1 LRTSSTNSSGG
12 EFTVNSEKNQ
22 VERSNSSHSRGRIS
36 VVGLGPGSLD
46 HLTPKAR
53 SEIENADVIVGYST
67 YIKLIKSIIKPT
79 TEVFSGTMGKE
90 VERAKIALQ
99 KALENCT
106 VVMVSSGD
114 PGVYGMA
121 GIVLEVVANE
131 KANVPVEIVPG
142 VTAATAAASI
152 LGAPLVSDFAVISL
166 SDLLTPWEKIEKR
179 LEAASSADFSIVIYN
194 PKSEG
199 RIEPLSKAY
208 EIMLKHIKP
217 QTPVGIVR
225 QAGRE
230 GEQATITTLKDLLNA
245 DIDMVTTI
253 VVGNSATKIVN
264 GKMVTA
270 RGYDLNQ
277 SLL

>member
-1 LRTSSTNSSGG
+1 
-12 EFTVNSEKNQ
+12 
-22 VERSNSSHSRGRIS
+22 
-36 VVGLGPGSLD
+36 
-46 HLTPKAR
+46 
-53 SEIENADVIVGYST
+53 
-67 YIKLIKSIIKPT
+67 
-79 TEVFSGTMGKE
+79 MGKE

-199 RIEPLSKAY
+199 RIEPLTKAY

-270 RGYDLNQ
+270 RGYDLTQ

>member
-1 LRTSSTNSSGG
+1 
-12 EFTVNSEKNQ
+12 
-22 VERSNSSHSRGRIS
+22 
-36 VVGLGPGSLD
+36 
-46 HLTPKAR
+46 LTPKAR
-53 SEIENADVIVGYST
+53 TEIENADVIVGYGT
-67 YIKLIKSIIKPT
+67 YIKLIKAIIKPT
-79 TEVFSGTMGKE
+79 AEVFSGTMGKE
-90 VERAKIALQ
+90 VERSKIALF
-99 KALENCT
+99 KALENKT

-131 KANVPVEIVPG
+131 NANVPVEIVPG

-179 LEAASSADFSIVIYN
+179 LEAAASADFSIVLYN

-199 RIEPLSKAY
+199 RIEPLMKAY
-208 EIMLKHIKP
+208 EIMLKHIRP
-217 QTPVGIVR
+217 STPVGIVR

-230 GEQATITTLKDLLNA
+230 GEQFTVTTLKELLNA

-253 VVGNSATKIVN
+253 IVGNSATKVVN

-270 RGYDLNQ
+270 RGYDLQ
-277 SLL
+277 T

>member
-1 LRTSSTNSSGG
+1 
-12 EFTVNSEKNQ
+12 
-22 VERSNSSHSRGRIS
+22 
-36 VVGLGPGSLD
+36 
-46 HLTPKAR
+46 
-53 SEIENADVIVGYST
+53 
-67 YIKLIKSIIKPT
+67 
-79 TEVFSGTMGKE
+79 MGKE
-90 VERAKIALQ
+90 VERAKIALT
-99 KALENCT
+99 KALENKT

-166 SDLLTPWEKIEKR
+166 SDLLTPWEKIERR
-179 LEAASSADFSIVIYN
+179 LEAASSADMSIVLYN

-199 RIEPLSKAY
+199 RIEPLMKAY

-217 QTPVGIVR
+217 NTPVGIVK

-230 GEQATITTLKDLLNA
+230 GEQVTVTTLKDLLNC

-253 VVGNSATKIVN
+253 VVGNSMTKVVN

-270 RGYDLNQ
+270 RGYDL
-277 SLL
+277 ST